1 MHPFPHHY
9 VVNAAVRP
17 GGDVPL
23 SAEGVRIIESA
34 PPKEFDG
41 PGNQWSPEGL
51 LTAAVADCFVLSFR
65 AIAAASKFAW
75 SSLESRTEGTL
86 DRVEGK
92 MRFTRFDTH
101 AKLYVPAG
109 ADVERAKK
117 LLEKA
122 EMACLVANSLSSE
135 RHLTVEVIATTSAQ

>member
-9 VVNAAVRP
+9 IVNAAIRP
-17 GGDVPL
+17 DGDVPL
-23 SAEGVRIIESA
+23 SCDGTRVIESA

-51 LTAAVADCFVLSFR
+51 LTAAVIDCFVLGFR
-65 AIAAASKFAW
+65 AIATASRFAW
-75 SSLESRTEGTL
+75 SSLDARTRGTL
-86 DRVEGK
+86 DRVEGR

-101 AKLYVPAG
+101 ARLLVPPG
-109 ADVERAKK
+109 ADLERAKR

-122 EMACLVANSLSSE
+122 ELNCLVANSLNSE
-135 RHLTVEVIATTSAQ
+135 RHLTVEVAIG

>member
-1 MHPFPHHY
+1 MHPFPHRY
-9 VVNAAVRP
+9 VVNAAMRP
-17 GGDVPL
+17 VGDVPL

-51 LTAAVADCFVLSFR
+51 LTAAVADCFVLGFR

-75 SSLESRTEGTL
+75 ISLESRTEGTL
-86 DRVEGK
+86 DRIEGK

-101 AKLYVPAG
+101 AKLQVPPG
-109 ADVERAKK
+109 ADLERAKK

-122 EMACLVANSLSSE
+122 ESACLVANSLISE
-135 RHLTVEVIATTSAQ
+135 RHLTLEVSVG

>member
-1 MHPFPHHY
+1 M
-9 VVNAAVRP
+9 
-17 GGDVPL
+17 PL
-23 SAEGVRIIESA
+23 STDGVRIIESA

-41 PGNQWSPEGL
+41 PGQSVVARGAVDRGRGGL
-51 LTAAVADCFVLSFR
+51 LRAEFR

-75 SSLESRTEGTL
+75 RSLESRTEGTL
-86 DRVEGK
+86 DRIDGK

-101 AKLYVPAG
+101 AKLHVPAG

-122 EMACLVANSLSSE
+122 EQPAWSPIRSAAS
-135 RHLTVEVIATTSAQ
+135 VISPSKS

>member
-9 VVNAAVRP
+9 VVNAAARP

-23 SAEGVRIIESA
+23 SADGMRVIESA
-34 PPKEFDG
+34 PPREFDG

-51 LTAAVADCFVLSFR
+51 LTAAVADCFVLGFR

-75 SSLESRTEGTL
+75 TSLEARTEGTL
-86 DRVEGK
+86 DRADGK
-92 MRFTRFDTH
+92 MRFIRFATH
-101 AKLYVPAG
+101 AKLLVPAG
-109 ADVERAKK
+109 TDVDRARR

-122 EMACLVANSLSSE
+122 EQSCLVANSLNSE
-135 RHLTVEVIATTSAQ
+135 RHLTVEVTVA

>member
-1 MHPFPHHY
+1 MHPFPHRY
-9 VVNAAVRP
+9 VVNAVVRP

-23 SAEGVRIIESA
+23 ASEGMRVIESA

-51 LTAAVADCFVLSFR
+51 LTAAVADCFVLGFR

-75 SSLESRTEGTL
+75 TNLDARTQGTL
-86 DRVEGK
+86 DRVDCK

-101 AKLYVPAG
+101 AKLLIPAG
-109 ADVERAKK
+109 ADAERAKR

-122 EMACLVANSLSSE
+122 EATCLVANSLSSD
-135 RHLTVEVIATTSAQ
+135 RHLTVEVEVG

>member
-1 MHPFPHHY
+1 MHPFPHRY
-9 VVNAAVRP
+9 IVGAVVRP

-23 SAEGVRIIESA
+23 SSEGMRVIESA

-51 LTAAVADCFVLSFR
+51 LTASVADCFALNFR
-65 AIAAASKFAW
+65 AIAAASKFSW
-75 SSLESRTEGTL
+75 TNLEARTEGTL
-86 DRVEGK
+86 DRLEGK

-101 AKLYVPAG
+101 AKLQVPPGTDIEKA
-109 ADVERAKK
+109 RR

-122 EMACLVANSLSSE
+122 ESTCLVANSLSGE
-135 RHLTVEVIATTSAQ
+135 RHLTMEVVVG

>member
-1 MHPFPHHY
+1 MHPFPHRY

-17 GGDVPL
+17 VGDVPL
-23 SAEGVRIIESA
+23 SAVGVRVIESA

-65 AIAAASKFAW
+65 AIATASKYAW
-75 SSLESRTEGTL
+75 ISLEARTEGTL
-86 DRVEGK
+86 DRIEGK

-101 AKLYVPAG
+101 AKLQVPAG
-109 ADVERAKK
+109 ADIERAKK

-122 EMACLVANSLSSE
+122 EQACLVANSLSGE
-135 RHLTVEVIATTSAQ
+135 RHLTIEVVAA

>member
-1 MHPFPHHY
+1 MHPFPHRY
-9 VVNAAVRP
+9 TVSAVVRP
-17 GGDVPL
+17 DGDVPL
-23 SAEGVRIIESA
+23 STDGVRVIESA

-51 LTAAVADCFVLSFR
+51 LTAAVADCFVLGFR

-75 SSLESRTEGTL
+75 INLEARTEGTL
-86 DRVEGK
+86 DRVEGR

-101 AKLYVPAG
+101 AKLQVPPG

-122 EMACLVANSLSSE
+122 ESTCLVANSLSSE
-135 RHLTVEVIATTSAQ
+135 RHLTINVAIG